1 MFIVITHTE
10 PHLAQAW
17 QRAVAARLPDATVVI
32 DQASQTAGSIA
43 IGWAPPTDFFTRHP
57 SLSAFYSAA
66 AGIEHVLQNPS
77 LPSELPIIRLE
88 DAGMGLQMVEY
99 CLHEVFRQRGRHS
112 EYEQQREQKIWREL
126 VPFDRKAMRIGVF
139 GVGVLGAQVAR
150 AFSTLGYPVCGYTR
164 QPKLIDGDNEGIK
177 LLHGTDALTTF
188 LARSDVLILLA
199 PLTAATARVINPETL
214 AQLPRGAYLIK
225 VALGGLID
233 DDALLRALDSGQL
246 SGASLD
252 VFQTEPLPTTHAYWT
267 HPKVRMTPHVSA
279 ITEVETSA
287 DQVVAKIKA
296 RAAGGSVSG
305 LVDRQRGY

>member
-66 AGIEHVLQNPS
+66 AGIEHVLKNPS

-99 CLHEVFRQRGRHS
+99 CLHEVFRQRGRHRD
-112 EYEQQREQKIWREL
+112 YEQQREQKIWREL
-126 VPFDRKAMRIGVF
+126 VPFGRQTMRIGVF

-164 QPKLIDGDNEGIK
+164 QPKVMAGINV
-177 LLHGTDALTTF
+177 LHGTDALAAF
-188 LARSDVLILLA
+188 LARSDVLIMLA
-199 PLTAATARVINPETL
+199 PLTAATARIINPETL
-214 AQLPRGAYLIK
+214 AQLPRGAYLIN
-225 VALGGLID
+225 VARGGLID

-267 HPKVRMTPHVSA
+267 HPKVRMTPHISA
-279 ITEVETSA
+279 ITEVESSA
-287 DQVVAKIKA
+287 DQVVAKIRDCA
-296 RAAGGSVSG
+296 VGRSVSG
-305 LVDRQRGY
+305 VVDRLLGY